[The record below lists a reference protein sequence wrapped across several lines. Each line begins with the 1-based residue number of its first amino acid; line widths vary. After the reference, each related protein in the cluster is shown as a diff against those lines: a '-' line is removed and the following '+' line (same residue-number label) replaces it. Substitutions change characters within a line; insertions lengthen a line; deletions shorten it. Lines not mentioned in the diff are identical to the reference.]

1 MLSEKEIEGL
11 SILIPVYNEVG
22 NINNSLEK
30 LLDVMKNFKNN
41 FEVLIINDGST
52 DGTEAVIKN
61 YLSEIDISHSHF
73 LKNINI
79 ISHDENRGYGAALKT
94 GIKESKYNY
103 FAITDADQ
111 TYPDE
116 KIPTFYE
123 QIISQKADMIVGA
136 RVGKNVNIPLIR
148 KPAKWMIN
156 KLANYLSGVKIP
168 DLNSGLRVMKKNTVE
183 KYMKILPDGFSF
195 TTTITLAMLTNNY
208 KVKYEKIDYFV
219 RSGSSKIRPIYDTFN
234 FIQLIIRTILLFR
247 PLKVFLPISFL
258 LIIIGILLLLYRI
271 FVDAEFGVTATI
283 IIVGGLQLLAIGMLA
298 DLIDRRLD

>member
-52 DGTEAVIKN
+52 DGTEDVIKN
-61 YLSEIDISHSHF
+61 YLSEVDISHSTF

-94 GIKESKYNY
+94 GIKESKYKY

-183 KYMKILPDGFSF
+183 KYMKILPDGFR
-195 TTTITLAMLTNNY
+195 L
-208 KVKYEKIDYFV
+208 
-219 RSGSSKIRPIYDTFN
+219 P
-234 FIQLIIRTILLFR
+234 QLSLWLC
-247 PLKVFLPISFL
+247 SQ
-258 LIIIGILLLLYRI
+258 IIIK
-271 FVDAEFGVTATI
+271 
-283 IIVGGLQLLAIGMLA
+283 
-298 DLIDRRLD
+298 